1 MVRTR
6 RDVLRA
12 VGAATSTAALGGGA
26 AGCLFGSGA
35 ECETD
40 EGSFEVTVTD
50 AAGATPTVTGADW
63 PLRYRDAANTARIES
78 RGPTDGVVRAW
89 RAPDRIGRAGETW
102 VVAAGDAGF
111 ATARDGDALLALDPA
126 DGAVRWRFDGLD
138 ETGPPAV
145 APGAGLVLVGDR
157 RGLHALSVDGG
168 EVAWSTDGP
177 ALDASDRLAVAD
189 GTAYVAGRESVLA
202 VDVATGEREWA
213 VDGTHLGAV
222 GGGRVLAGDGA
233 RALDAADGAEVWSHP
248 DVTPYGA
255 ASVGGADGRAGTTD
269 PGDGPPGPTAYVGEL
284 GRLHAYALADGTERW
299 SHRGGT
305 EDFRVP
311 AVADD
316 RLVVGTG
323 RTEAGGGNVYAVD
336 RGSGERLWCASLG
349 FRGPPVVAVAGDVAY
364 VAAGELV
371 QARHLDDGGVRWTYR
386 DDDREYGSLAVA
398 GDALLAGARRGRV
411 DAFVEG

>member
-1 MVRTR
+1 MVRSR

-12 VGAATSTAALGGGA
+12 VGVATTTATLAGGA
-26 AGCLFGSGA
+26 AGCLFASGA
-35 ECETD
+35 ECDAD
-40 EGSFEVTVTD
+40 EGSFEPTVTD
-50 AAGATPTVTGADW
+50 ADATPTVTDADW
-63 PLRYRDAANTARIES
+63 PLRYRDAANTARAAGA
-78 RGPTDGVVRAW
+78 GPTDGVVRAW
-89 RAPDRIGRAGETW
+89 ATPERLDRSGETW
-102 VVAAGDAGF
+102 VVAAGDAVY

-126 DGAVRWRFDGLD
+126 DGSVRRRFDGFD

-145 APGAGLVLVGDR
+145 APDAGLVLVGDR
-157 RGLHALSVDGG
+157 SGLHALPADGG
-168 EVAWSTDGP
+168 ERAWSTDGP

-202 VDVATGEREWA
+202 VDVATGERLWTA
-213 VDGTHLGAV
+213 DGRHLGAV
-222 GGGRVLAGDGA
+222 AGGRVLAADGV
-233 RALDAADGAEVWSHP
+233 RALDASDGAEVWSYA
-248 DVTPYGA
+248 DVTPFGAVSIGGSDGA
-255 ASVGGADGRAGTTD
+255 ADDS
-269 PGDGPPGPTAYVGEL
+269 TAYVGEL
-284 GRLHAYALADGTERW
+284 GRLHAYALADGSERW

-336 RGSGERLWCASLG
+336 RESGERLWCDSLG
-349 FRGPPVVAVAGDVAY
+349 FRGPPVTAVAGDAAY

-371 QARHLDDGGVRWTYR
+371 QARSLDDGSVRWTHLS
-386 DDDREYGSLAVA
+386 DGREYASLAVA
-398 GDALLAGARRGRV
+398 DGVVFAGARRGRV